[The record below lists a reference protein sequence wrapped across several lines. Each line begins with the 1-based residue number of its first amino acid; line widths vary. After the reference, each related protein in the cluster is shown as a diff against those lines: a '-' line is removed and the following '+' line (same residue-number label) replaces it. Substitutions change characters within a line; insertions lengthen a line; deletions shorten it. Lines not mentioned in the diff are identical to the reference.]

1 MSQPI
6 KDFEF
11 AVAPSGTTN
20 GVSVTALAAPAPSQ
34 EAAQKPAK
42 VDSATGAGVSA
53 QLKSLGLPAQA
64 CGF

>member
-1 MSQPI
+1 MSQPV

-11 AVAPSGTTN
+11 ASVPSGTTN
-20 GVSVTALAAPAPSQ
+20 GVSVTVLAAPSQ

-53 QLKSLGLPAQA
+53 QVKSLGLPAQA
-64 CGF
+64 CNW